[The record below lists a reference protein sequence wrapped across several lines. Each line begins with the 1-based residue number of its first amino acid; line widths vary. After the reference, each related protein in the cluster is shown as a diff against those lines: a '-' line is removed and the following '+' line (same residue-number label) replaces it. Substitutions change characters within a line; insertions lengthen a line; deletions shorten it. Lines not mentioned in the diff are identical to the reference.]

1 MVLRDHGGLAAPT
14 RRRPS
19 LAVAA
24 VCMAALALAAVVLG
38 TTGRLGQA
46 GALLSGDSID
56 LTTAKGPNGEPPMH
70 LTGQIVS
77 LNNGAPSDMDP
88 VSSIGG
94 PAEAAQPAPLYPQP
108 APQVTVSMPA
118 PQPAPQAVT
127 VSGPLDN
134 LLKSLTADIAQDNLA
149 IDALR
154 TQVATLASAN
164 MQLQKKYDYMATK
177 PIPPGATGAP
187 GVRGL
192 TGPPGPQGFMGPPG
206 FTGPPG
212 RPGIAGM
219 PGPAGQPG
227 KGAPTL
233 HKRTRPRF
241 PACLAAP
248 TTDTSACADRWRSG
262 QAGAF
267 RAAWCS
273 WPARAH
279 RPAWPRGPGGNA
291 WAAGAGG
298 AVWA

>member
-46 GALLSGDSID
+46 GSLLSGDSID

-77 LNNGAPSDMDP
+77 LNNGAPSDMEP
-88 VSSIGG
+88 VSSIGF

-108 APQVTVSMPA
+108 APRVTVSMPA

-227 KGAPTL
+227 KGAPAL
-233 HKRTRPRF
+233 HTRPRPRL
-241 PACLAAP
+241 PACPAAP
-248 TTDTSACADRWRSG
+248 TTDTSACAHRRRSG

-267 RAAWCS
+267 RTAWCS